1 MRASTTHSYQARR
14 PALLASP
21 MASIP
26 LFRPVHTVLGWT
38 DAQKAEFCVERDRN
52 NLVMAEQAYTAARA
66 GLGAANRM
74 GGMKRFWQAKAMR
87 HLNSARASLRAARR
101 ALAASLANPALA
113 LVAV

>member
-1 MRASTTHSYQARR
+1 MRQTYTYTSRNPAARYN
-14 PALLASP
+14 PV
-21 MASIP
+21 ASIP
-26 LFRPVHTVLGWT
+26 LFKPVHKVMGWT
-38 DAQKAEFCVERDRN
+38 DAQKAEFCVQRDRN
-52 NLVMAEQAYTAARA
+52 NLAMAEQAYTAARG

-87 HLNSARASLRAARR
+87 HLNSARAALRAARR